1 MPSGDPCRRWQKC
14 EEATPGGSQEPGTSK
29 EQASIVPSIIPA
41 SSLSDKTRLFILV
54 LIMAFVALSVAGLSV
69 WALYGAAL
77 DAEKVRLAGMARQQ
91 AHMIEAVARFDRKYS
106 GNDHPEGAEA
116 ATMVQIFEA
125 FGEHEGFGETGEFVI
140 GRRTGD
146 NISFIIRQLQSG
158 ESEAMVSWD
167 SDLAE
172 PMRLALEGHSGTVM
186 ALDYGGVEVLA
197 GYAPVGV
204 LNFGFVAKVD
214 LAEVRRPFLQA
225 VIMSVAG
232 ALLILF
238 VSTFLFRYI
247 SAPILLREKAEA
259 ALQKSE
265 AEIRELNAEL
275 EDRVKLRTNELR
287 EQKEFSDMILEAA
300 GEGVYGVDLEGN
312 CTFVNPAACRMLG
325 LETADMI
332 GHNAHALIHHT
343 RVDGTPYPAEDCHI
357 YRAYRD
363 GSVQKASDEIF
374 WRRDSTSFPVEYL
387 STPIQKEGER
397 LGAVVVFRDVTE
409 ARQLQAQVVQS
420 SKLATLGEMATG
432 VAHELNQP
440 LSVIGMAS
448 ENLIRRAHKGNL
460 DEDYL
465 ISKLERICAQTRRA
479 AQIIDHMRIF
489 GRPVSGEAMD
499 IDTCKVVQD
508 ALGLIGEQLRL
519 ANIDVQ
525 IDLDPDCPPVRG
537 HHVQLEQ
544 VLLNL
549 LGNAQDALGRNPGN
563 PRKINISTSRLA
575 SGDQIG
581 IEIGDT
587 GGGIDAALLERI
599 FEPFFTTKEVGQG
612 TGLGLSISYGI
623 IRDMGGTISAR
634 NGPDGAIF
642 SVVLPI
648 SR

>member
-1 MPSGDPCRRWQKC
+1 MTVKIPRSNTWGPTK
-14 EEATPGGSQEPGTSK
+14 PGTSK
-29 EQASIVPSIIPA
+29 EQASIVTPDIPA
-41 SSLSDKTRLFILV
+41 TPLSDKARLFILV

-146 NISFIIRQLQSG
+146 NISFIIRQLESG

-172 PMRLALEGHSGTVM
+172 PMRLALGGQSGTVT

-214 LAEVRRPFLQA
+214 LAEVRQPFLQA
-225 VIMSVAG
+225 VVLSAVG

-265 AEIRELNAEL
+265 AEIRELNADL
-275 EDRVKLRTNELR
+275 EDRVRQRTNELR
-287 EQKEFSDMILEAA
+287 EQKEFSDMILDAA

-325 LETADMI
+325 LETSDMI

-343 RVDGTPYPAEDCHI
+343 RMDGTVYPVEDCNI
-357 YRAYRD
+357 YLACKE
-363 GSVQKASDEIF
+363 GLVQKVLDEVF
-374 WRRDSTSFPVEYL
+374 WRQDGTSFPVEYL
-387 STPIQKEGER
+387 STPIQKGSER

-448 ENLIRRAHKGNL
+448 ENLIRRAQKGNL

-465 ISKLERICAQTRRA
+465 VSKLERIHAQTRRA
-479 AQIIDHMRIF
+479 AQVIDHMRIF
-489 GRPVSGEAMD
+489 GRPASGEARD
-499 IDTCKVVQD
+499 IDTCKVVHD

-525 IDLDPDCPPVRG
+525 IDLDPECPAVRG

-549 LGNAQDALGRNPGN
+549 LGNAQDALGRSPGN
-563 PRKINISTSRLA
+563 PGKIHISTSQLA
-575 SGDQIG
+575 TGDQILLK
-581 IEIGDT
+581 IGDT
-587 GGGIDAALLERI
+587 GGGIDPALLERI

-623 IRDMGGTISAR
+623 IRDMGGTITAM

-642 SVVLPI
+642 SILLPI